1 MKKLLIILARSL
13 VAYSAM
19 AVAVGAFWMGTLALR
34 PTDDER
40 SQSWDS
46 EPPLVVVDA
55 GHGGHDGGAVANQLI
70 EKKTALD
77 IAQRLKTQ
85 LEKQGLRVLMTRDN
99 DVFIPLEKRAKV
111 ANDTHAAVFVSVH
124 LNTAVEDAANIHGL
138 ETYFSDTKGLQ
149 TIKLIKDRLQIPTPV
164 KLEDRRGKELA
175 ESIQR
180 IACRRTEAENRGTKE
195 RSLTVIHGTACPSV
209 LVECGFLTHKKEAG
223 RLSDAD
229 YKDRLASG
237 IADGVVAFLRAQS
250 LQPHRGLVLTEP
262 KSVPPMESLTARN

>member
-40 SQSWDS
+40 RQSWDS

-70 EKKTALD
+70 EKDTALD
-77 IAQRLKTQ
+77 IAQRLKTR
-85 LEKQGLRVLMTRDN
+85 LEEQGLRVLMTRDK
-99 DVFIPLEKRAKV
+99 DVFIPLEKRAKI
-111 ANDTHAAVFVSVH
+111 ANDTHAAAFVSVH
-124 LNTAVEDAANIHGL
+124 LNTAVEDASTIHGL

-149 TIKLIKDRLQIPTPV
+149 TIRLLKDRLQIPTPV
-164 KLEDRRGKELA
+164 RLEDRRGKELA

-180 IACRRTEAENRGTKE
+180 ITCRRTEAENRGTKE
-195 RSLTVIHGTACPSV
+195 RGLTVIHGTACPSV

-223 RLSDAD
+223 RLNQAG
-229 YKDRLASG
+229 YKDSLASG

-250 LQPHRGLVLTEP
+250 LQPRRGLILTEP
-262 KSVPPMESLTARN
+262 KSVSPMEPLTARN